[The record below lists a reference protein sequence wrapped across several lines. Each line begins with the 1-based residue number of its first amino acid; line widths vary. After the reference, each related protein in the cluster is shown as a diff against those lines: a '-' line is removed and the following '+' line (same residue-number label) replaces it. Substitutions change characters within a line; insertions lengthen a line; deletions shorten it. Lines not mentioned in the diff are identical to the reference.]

1 MARRL
6 KNGIKNM
13 DGYSSHMYVSFIK
26 KNKIVFC
33 RPAFRPDKQEV
44 LVEEHPVITEA
55 RRGDLIRVLRYVEG
69 SHNLEVRD
77 FQMTLFHKKPL
88 PTDEP
93 LDADSED
100 P

>member
-1 MARRL
+1 M
-6 KNGIKNM
+6 
-13 DGYSSHMYVSFIK
+13 
-26 KNKIVFC
+26 
-33 RPAFRPDKQEV
+33 
-44 LVEEHPVITEA
+44 EEHPVITEA

-93 LDADSED
+93 LEADSEEGSD